1 MTIIQFN
8 GTGRR
13 KTSVARTILRTGSG
27 NIIINNRNFE
37 EYISSPI
44 NRSEILK
51 PLKLTNELNCYNIQV
66 IVHGGGSTSQAEA
79 IRLGISRA
87 LLRAKPSLRSIL
99 KKAGFLTRDAR
110 IVERKKPGYRKSR
123 ARPQFS
129 KR

>member
-1 MTIIQFN
+1 
-8 GTGRR
+8 
-13 KTSVARTILRTGSG
+13 
-27 NIIINNRNFE
+27 INNRDFE
-37 EYISSPI
+37 KYISSPI

-51 PLKLTNELNCYNIQV
+51 PLKLTNELNCYNIKV
-66 IVHGGGSTSQAEA
+66 IVCGGGSTSQAEA

-87 LLRAKPSLRSIL
+87 LLKAKPSLRSVL